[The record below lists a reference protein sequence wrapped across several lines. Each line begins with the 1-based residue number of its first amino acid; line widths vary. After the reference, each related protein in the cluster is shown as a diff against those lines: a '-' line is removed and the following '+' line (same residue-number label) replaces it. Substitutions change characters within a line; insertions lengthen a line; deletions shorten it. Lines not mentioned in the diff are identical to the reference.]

1 MSAGYG
7 GELLWIRE
15 MGLGYKWAV
24 HGRRQTM
31 PGLNLFLNGIFQNE
45 KMYKKSER
53 MKIIWSLNNALNQNG
68 GLVSVH

>member
-15 MGLGYKWAV
+15 MGLGYKWAIL
-24 HGRRQTM
+24 GRRQKKS
-31 PGLNLFLNGIFQNE
+31 GLNLFSSGIFQNE

-53 MKIIWSLNNALNQNG
+53 MKIILNLNNALNQNG
-68 GLVSVH
+68 GFVSVH